1 MKKFIK
7 SSTILQVVVATFVTI
22 LATAGIVVATTTI
35 STNISTAG
43 TLTVTDASTLTGA
56 VTTGGALTVGTA
68 ATVTT
73 NLTVDTNTLYVNA
86 TTNRVGV
93 GTTTP
98 FATLSVNPLAGE
110 RAFIIGSSTA
120 TYFEINENGDL
131 IFGGDTNNTLYG
143 DLSADRIGIGTTTPT
158 ATLSVE
164 TTAGDNAFMIGSTT
178 STYLTVNSIGDFFV
192 DTDTLFVDNSTDRVG
207 ISSST
212 PMSQLSIGTG
222 SATTSI
228 SVGRLCLSAEQDDGS
243 TLYVWLSSG
252 QANGAPWATSTTSC
266 F

>member
-22 LATAGIVVATTTI
+22 LATAGIVAATTTI

-43 TLTVTDASTLTGA
+43 TLTVDTTSTLTGA
-56 VTTGGALTVGTA
+56 VTTGGALTTGTTLTVGSA

-86 TTNRVGV
+86 TSDRVGI
-93 GTTTP
+93 GSTTP
-98 FATLSVNPLAGE
+98 FATLSVDTNAGDK
-110 RAFIIGSSTA
+110 AFIIGSSTA
-120 TYFEINENGDL
+120 TYLELNE
-131 IFGGDTNNTLYG
+131 
-143 DLSADRIGIGTTTPT
+143 
-158 ATLSVE
+158 
-164 TTAGDNAFMIGSTT
+164 
-178 STYLTVNSIGDFFV
+178 IGDFIV

-207 ISSST
+207 ISTSTPYGDLGIGNGTASST
-212 PMSQLSIGTG
+212 I
-222 SATTSI
+222 SA
-228 SVGRLCLSAEQDDGS
+228 GRLCIEAAQEDG
-243 TLYVWLSSG
+243 TVIYLYLGVG